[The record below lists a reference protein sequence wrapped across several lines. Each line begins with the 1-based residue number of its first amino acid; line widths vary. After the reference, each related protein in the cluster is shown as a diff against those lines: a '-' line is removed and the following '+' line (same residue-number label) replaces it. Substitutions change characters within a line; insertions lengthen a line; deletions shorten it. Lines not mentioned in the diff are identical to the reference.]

1 MPYYVYRIES
11 KPFKKLDKL
20 NAFESFREASSHAKE
35 ARAGVAPDIQIKV
48 IFAENE
54 LQAEDLLN
62 TVRQAQITGNDD

>member
-20 NAFESFREASSHAKE
+20 NAFESFREASGYAKE
-35 ARAGVAPDIQIKV
+35 ARAGISQEIQIKV

-62 TVRQAQITGNDD
+62 TVRQAQVTGSDD

>member
-11 KPFKKLDKL
+11 RPFKKLEKL
-20 NAFESFREASSHAKE
+20 DAFESFREASSRAKE
-35 ARAGVAPDIQIKV
+35 ARAGVPPEIQVKV
-48 IFAENE
+48 IFAETE